1 MKKKSVFSQIII
13 LIIVALICI
22 VLTVT
27 IALLAGSANTD
38 FFHFSNL
45 NFSNMIPIIIIGGFI
60 SCVVVGIIVLVVSK
74 NIFFKAKDEIKNYFS
89 ENNDGGKK

>member
-1 MKKKSVFSQIII
+1 
-13 LIIVALICI
+13 
-22 VLTVT
+22 
-27 IALLAGSANTD
+27 
-38 FFHFSNL
+38 
-45 NFSNMIPIIIIGGFI
+45 MIPIIIIGGFI